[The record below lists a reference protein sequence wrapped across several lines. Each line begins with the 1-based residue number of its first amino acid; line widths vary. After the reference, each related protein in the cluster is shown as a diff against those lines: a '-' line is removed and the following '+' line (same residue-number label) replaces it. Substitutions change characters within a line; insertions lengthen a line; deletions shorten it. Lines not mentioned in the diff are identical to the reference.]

1 MSTENWT
8 KFTRGY
14 GLHNP
19 WILHESPLVR
29 LRELFMIVWLLQQ
42 YGNSEDVDRELEL
55 RMASL
60 DDKVDNLT
68 KWNAR

>member
-1 MSTENWT
+1 
-8 KFTRGY
+8 
-14 GLHNP
+14 
-19 WILHESPLVR
+19 
-29 LRELFMIVWLLQQ
+29 MIVWLLQQ

>member
-1 MSTENWT
+1 VDHWIE
-8 KFTRGY
+8 FTQGY

-19 WILHESPLVR
+19 WVLQESLLVR
-29 LRELFMIVWLLQQ
+29 LRELFMIAWLLQQ
-42 YGNSEDVDRELEL
+42 YGNSDEIDRELEL
-55 RMASL
+55 RISSL